1 VIKIATI
8 LGARPQFVKASILS
22 QLFKLRKDFKEI
34 IIHTG
39 QHYDFEM
46 SEIFFKQLNIPKPHY
61 NLGIKS
67 NFHGEMT
74 GKMIIEIE
82 KVLLKIK
89 PNFTIVYGDTNSTL
103 AGALASNKL
112 GIQVVHI
119 EAGLR
124 SFNKKM
130 PEEIN
135 RVLTDHCSSYFF
147 VPSNLSRIQLLKENI
162 KDENIFLVG
171 DVMFDLYLS
180 LKKKIENISKK
191 IKKNYVDKFIL
202 VTFHRAENI
211 KSIKKIRNII
221 SNFSDLSKKIKII
234 FLIHPATKKKLN
246 KYKLYKKLKKIVYVM
261 KPQGYIQTMALLK
274 NCRLLI
280 TDSGGMQKEAFYSKI
295 PCLTLRDETEWPETL
310 RNGFNKLVNIKNRS
324 IYKNAIKSLNLNS
337 FKNNASKVKMIYG
350 AGNASQL
357 IIKKLKILSTNN
369 KLK

>member
-1 VIKIATI
+1 MIKIATI

-46 SEIFFKQLNIPKPHY
+46 SEIFFRQLNLPKPHY

-82 KVLLKIK
+82 KLLQIIK

-103 AGALASNKL
+103 AGAVASSKL
-112 GIQVVHI
+112 GIPVVHI

-124 SFNKKM
+124 SFNQKM

-162 KDENIFLVG
+162 KDKNIFLVG
-171 DVMFDLYLS
+171 DTMFDLYLS
-180 LKKKIENISKK
+180 CKKKIENISKK
-191 IKKNYVDKFIL
+191 IKKNYADRYVL
-202 VTFHRAENI
+202 VTLHRAENI
-211 KSIKKIRNII
+211 KSIKKIKNII
-221 SNFSDLSKKIKII
+221 KNFSYLSKKIKIF
-234 FLIHPATKKKLN
+234 FLLHPATKKNLN
-246 KYKLYKKLKKIVYVM
+246 KYKLYKKFIKMVHVM
-261 KPQGYIQTMALLK
+261 KPQGYIETMALLK
-274 NCRLLI
+274 NCKLLI
-280 TDSGGMQKEAFYSKI
+280 TDSGGMQKEAFYSRI

-310 RNGFNKLVNIKNRS
+310 RGGFNKLVNIKNKS
-324 IYKNAIKSLNLNS
+324 IYKNAIKSLNLIS
-337 FKNNASKVKMIYG
+337 SKNNESKVKLIYG
-350 AGNASQL
+350 KGNASQL
-357 IIKKLKILSTNN
+357 ILKKLKILSTNS
-369 KLK
+369 K